1 MKNLFLNIVTVYLLS
16 VATTAALA
24 QEQTENTPQIRE
36 TTYQDW
42 TLRCQQ
48 AGGADQDCFMV
59 QLVQLE
65 ESGELLMQ
73 VNIASVPDRE
83 EPVMSIALPL
93 GVALADG
100 VKMQL
105 GDAADNVNIMGY
117 SHCTQ
122 GGCYVNQL
130 LGDEAIQR
138 IAAVESGSVTFATLS
153 GETVDVPF
161 SPLGF
166 VEALAAMRE

>member
-1 MKNLFLNIVTVYLLS
+1 MKHFFLKTIAVSVLS
-16 VATTAALA
+16 FATTAAIA
-24 QEQTENTPQIRE
+24 QELVENDAEVGE

-48 AGGADQDCFMV
+48 VETSEQDCFMI
-59 QLVQLE
+59 QLIQLE

-73 VNIASVPDRE
+73 VNIASIPDRE
-83 EPVMSIALPL
+83 EPIMSIALPL

-105 GDAADNVNIMGY
+105 GEVAENANMMGY

-130 LGDEAIQR
+130 LSDEAVQR
-138 IAAVESGSVTFATLS
+138 ITAAKSGGVTFVTLS
-153 GETVDVPF
+153 GEAIDVPF

-166 VEALAAMRE
+166 AEALAAMRQ